1 MGGLRKPQH
10 RPVEGPEGG
19 ERHNSLLVVVS
30 LERIEELCSSSSFLP
45 TLSDKEAREGRHVNS
60 SAQVPHAL
68 SSGKIHCNDRAFLCV
83 CVSEYYGAGAQMA
96 CWLAPSFHPMHAP
109 WLVCQPFLSLARP
122 EKAIRSG
129 TQLYMYG
136 CNSSSLPCPPP
147 SGAASH
153 IFTICRRM
161 TERDGERRNATQR
174 HSGPRRNVPLAKAS
188 GTGTRDGSQLS
199 EPLQSPAWRRF
210 TWAHVSPERG

>member
-1 MGGLRKPQH
+1 MEKYIVTTEH
-10 RPVEGPEGG
+10 
-19 ERHNSLLVVVS
+19 
-30 LERIEELCSSSSFLP
+30 
-45 TLSDKEAREGRHVNS
+45 
-60 SAQVPHAL
+60 
-68 SSGKIHCNDRAFLCV
+68 FLCV

-109 WLVCQPFLSLARP
+109 WLVCQPFLSLIRSLARP

-174 HSGPRRNVPLAKAS
+174 HSGSRRDVPLAT
-188 GTGTRDGSQLS
+188 GTGRQPAVGATSKSCMEEIYLGSCRS
-199 EPLQSPAWRRF
+199 RFGSRVPLQ
-210 TWAHVSPERG
+210 ED

>member
-1 MGGLRKPQH
+1 MFPNITMHRWPAGWRHRFTLCMLR
-10 RPVEGPEGG
+10 G
-19 ERHNSLLVVVS
+19 SYVS
-30 LERIEELCSSSSFLP
+30 
-45 TLSDKEAREGRHVNS
+45 
-60 SAQVPHAL
+60 
-68 SSGKIHCNDRAFLCV
+68 
-83 CVSEYYGAGAQMA
+83 
-96 CWLAPSFHPMHAP
+96 
-109 WLVCQPFLSLARP
+109 PFSRSLARP

-174 HSGPRRNVPLAKAS
+174 HNGPRRNVPLATT

-210 TWAHVSPERG
+210 TWAHVAPDSGVECHYKRTEI